1 MKTKRLMRSFLKV
14 AMTAFLVFFTGNAFA
29 ITNGTSIVSPYWQV
43 DSGSYSFIAVSHSSL
58 SGMNSQIGI
67 KVTAVDHSTD
77 GEYGTAQSFTI
88 NSGGTQRIFIV
99 PTSHTTLNPTSIT
112 DSDVTFIRGT
122 NNYSYGSIRVEPSA
136 NPITALYIQKDAASV
151 PARED
156 LGLANGFGEGFRDAT
171 MLTYWG
177 SIVVEANVTGFA
189 MEFIGDMNDST
200 SSSTPV
206 KYCQNAKL
214 KSATNQRV
222 CPSSGVNLQ

>member
-29 ITNGTSIVSPYWQV
+29 ITNSTSIVSPYWQV

-67 KVTAVDHSTD
+67 KVTALDHSTD

-88 NSGGTQRIFIV
+88 NSGATQRIFIV
-99 PTSHTTLNPTSIT
+99 PTSHTTLNPTSLT

-122 NNYSYGSIRVEPSA
+122 NNYSYGSIRVQPIA
-136 NPITALYIQKDAASV
+136 NPISHKYIQRDPSNTSA
-151 PARED
+151 
-156 LGLANGFGEGFRDAT
+156 GMANGNGEGFRDAT
-171 MLTYWG
+171 MLGYWG
-177 SIVVEANVTGFA
+177 SVVVEAQTTGFA

-200 SSSTPV
+200 HSGVAGKSCTSVASLGSTAL
-206 KYCQNAKL
+206 Y
-214 KSATNQRV
+214 RM